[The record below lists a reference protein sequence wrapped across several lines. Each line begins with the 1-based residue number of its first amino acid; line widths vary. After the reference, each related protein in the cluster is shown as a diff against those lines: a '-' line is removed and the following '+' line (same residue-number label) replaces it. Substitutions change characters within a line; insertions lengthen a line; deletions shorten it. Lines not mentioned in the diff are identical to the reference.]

1 MSVQKPRTPK
11 GLAHLAHLTKLKSK
25 NVVLLAM
32 QRFQNLHCA
41 IWAESVWAIAEA
53 ENCATKFIVSD
64 HPVSVYNRIA
74 FLTRCFAAASTI
86 PRFGDNGSHTI
97 FPLSPTKVLILTNLS
112 WVRNPYGNANRL
124 RPNPNP
130 LRTAMFKF
138 TDIQI
143 GRQLSETE
151 VNQINFV
158 IKKRAR

>member
-64 HPVSVYNRIA
+64 HPVSVYNED
-74 FLTRCFAAASTI
+74 CFPNSVFCRGFNDPEI
-86 PRFGDNGSHTI
+86 WRNGSHTI

-143 GRQLSETE
+143 
-151 VNQINFV
+151 
-158 IKKRAR
+158 